1 MSLFGKN
8 IKKIR
13 NVRGL
18 TQMQLADLIDVSRGV
33 ISSYEEGR
41 AEPKIETIIKTADIF
56 NLSIDQLLKTNVTV
70 NQLSGFTVPEIHN
83 KNDNNIS
90 IPQAIQQFS
99 EKTLVPITVSSV
111 NYIDIFAN
119 EDILFVSPSPIQ
131 SEKLMYFKTSQD
143 SFVCKPIFVSQD
155 TLLLLGKE
163 KAIKEIEESY
173 EIVGVYRK
181 VTNNETVE
189 ERLNRLE
196 KKINEIQNQVYK

>member
-41 AEPKIETIIKTADIF
+41 AEPKIETIIKTADVF

-70 NQLSGFTVPEIHN
+70 NQLSGFTVPEIN
-83 KNDNNIS
+83 SKNDNNIS
-90 IPQAIQQFS
+90 IFQAVQQSS

-111 NYIDIFAN
+111 TYIDIFTK
-119 EDILFVSPSPIQ
+119 EDILFAIPSPIQ
-131 SEKLMYFKTSQD
+131 SDKLMYFKTSKD
-143 SFVCKPIFVSQD
+143 SFVCKPIFTDQN
-155 TLLLLGKE
+155 TLLLLGRE
-163 KAIKEIEESY
+163 KAIKEIEASY
-173 EIVGVYRK
+173 EIVGVYKK
-181 VTNNETVE
+181 VTYNETVE
-189 ERLNRLE
+189 ERLERLE
-196 KKINEIQNQVYK
+196 KRISEIQNQVNK